1 MTSYRRAELA
11 LSVVLVVLG
20 VGTVLLAYYTI
31 EELSVLR
38 DRIGARG
45 FAYVVGALVAIGGVV
60 LLLMQT
66 GRVRM
71 AAAGPADAGT
81 AELGGDEPGHPASS
95 LRAFALVGALLAFAL
110 LMRPAGYI
118 LASIF
123 FVSVGTAVMGGR
135 GPVRLFVVPVA
146 YALLTYFLFDTL
158 LGVRIPDGILR
169 PLIVAVGLG

>member
-1 MTSYRRAELA
+1 MTSYRRTELA

-45 FAYVVGALVAIGGVV
+45 FAYVVGALVAIGGAV

-66 GRVRM
+66 GGLRM
-71 AAAGPADAGT
+71 AAAAPVDVGK
-81 AELGGDEPGHPASS
+81 AELGGDEPGHPASG
-95 LRAFALVGALLAFAL
+95 LRVFALVAALLASAL

-135 GPVRLFVVPVA
+135 GAARLVVVPVV
-146 YALLTYFLFDTL
+146 YALVTYILFDTL

>member
-1 MTSYRRAELA
+1 MTSYRRTELA

-45 FAYVVGALVAIGGVV
+45 FAYVVGALVAIGGAV
-60 LLLMQT
+60 LLLMQA
-66 GRVRM
+66 GGLRM
-71 AAAGPADAGT
+71 AAAAPVDVGK
-81 AELGGDEPGHPASS
+81 AELGGDEPGHPASG
-95 LRAFALVGALLAFAL
+95 LRVFALVAALLASAL

-135 GPVRLFVVPVA
+135 GAARLVVVPVV
-146 YALLTYFLFDTL
+146 YALVTYILFDTL

>member
-1 MTSYRRAELA
+1 MTSYRRTELA

-45 FAYVVGALVAIGGVV
+45 FAYVVGALVAIGGAV

-66 GRVRM
+66 GRLRM
-71 AAAGPADAGT
+71 AAAAPADVGK
-81 AELGGDEPGHPASS
+81 AELGGDEPGHPASG
-95 LRAFALVGALLAFAL
+95 LRVFALVAALLASAL

-135 GPVRLFVVPVA
+135 GAARLVVVPVV
-146 YALLTYFLFDTL
+146 YALVTYILFDTL